1 MDLVVF
7 DPNPSRGRLK
17 KVERVD
23 VELVGWM
30 GYQLVEQLKPGLIEV
45 IEESGGNKQFF
56 RTSQAAGR
64 TRGGHGS

>member
-30 GYQLVEQLKPGLIEV
+30 GYQLVEQLKPGLVVMKCHGILV
-45 IEESGGNKQFF
+45 LVRSGKVL
-56 RTSQAAGR
+56 SVLLWVV
-64 TRGGHGS
+64 